1 MEMPIVPD
9 PEQNPPATSTPKTPP
24 ESFLRLARSWLLLP
38 IGAYLL
44 AFPCLGAGALFVPIV
59 IMNAPLGIIGYFEPI
74 TVNATP
80 DQQGAIA
87 LIHAGFW
94 LLFIAGF
101 SLRRLLPL
109 AWLWPIWLILVAAL
123 FMSVSG
129 CAYQL
134 GPGLR
139 NDGNW
144 H

>member
-1 MEMPIVPD
+1 
-9 PEQNPPATSTPKTPP
+9 
-24 ESFLRLARSWLLLP
+24 
-38 IGAYLL
+38 
-44 AFPCLGAGALFVPIV
+44 
-59 IMNAPLGIIGYFEPI
+59 MNAPLGIIAYFEPI

-80 DQQGAIA
+80 EQEGAIA

-94 LLFIAGF
+94 LLFIAGV

-109 AWLWPIWLILVAAL
+109 VWLWSIWLILVTAL
-123 FMSVSG
+123 FMSISG

-139 NDGNW
+139 DSGNW